1 MLRKLPVESGQA
13 KDCNR
18 PLCEVPNYVKFGEI
32 GHRASTQLLGCG
44 EARGTGTS
52 HSFPVCRDT
61 ARQPLG
67 GVSAEKQSSKWVSR
81 PGSHQPAR
89 RDGVSR
95 CIGIR
100 FESFRPAGGPT
111 RGPAALEN
119 YVKL

>member
-1 MLRKLPVESGQA
+1 MPRKLPLEPGHA
-13 KDCNR
+13 KGRTR
-18 PLCEVPNYVKFGEI
+18 PLCEVPNYVKFGEV

-67 GVSAEKQSSKWVSR
+67 GVSADEVVIYKGQSSRFAPASR
-81 PGSHQPAR
+81 E
-89 RDGVSR
+89 DGVSR
-95 CIGIR
+95 CLGTHFRSI
-100 FESFRPAGGPT
+100 RPAGGPT
-111 RGPAALEN
+111 RGIAAFEN